1 MQALQHRKPRLL
13 YLVTE
18 DWYFCS
24 HRLPLAIAARDSGF
38 DVSVATRVR
47 NHAAPILSAGLY
59 LEPIAL
65 DHHGHNPLREVMA
78 AAQIVGIYRRLRP
91 QLVHHVG
98 VKPALYGS
106 LAARIARTPHV
117 VNAIAGQ
124 GYLVSS
130 RDVRARLLRPV
141 VQTAYRLLL
150 NRAGSRLIVQNP
162 DDVDG
167 LTRNHIIDPARV
179 VMVRGSGV
187 DTAQFTAVPEP
198 TDTCLV
204 LLPGR
209 LLRDKGVVE
218 FVEAARALKGEGV
231 RARFALVGEPDPGHP
246 AEIDLRAIE
255 QWRDEGIVEYW
266 GWRDDMSSVFGQ
278 ANLVCLP
285 SYREGLPKALIEA
298 AACARAIV
306 TCDVPG
312 CREVVRDG
320 DNGLLVAPRT
330 VPALAQALRRL
341 IEDNVLRARMGAR
354 GRERA
359 VAEFSIDRVIA
370 DTLAVYHELLAS

>member
-38 DVSVATRVR
+38 DVTVATRVR
-47 NHAAPILSAGLY
+47 NHAEPILSAGLR

-65 DHHGHNPLREVMA
+65 DRHSHNPLRELKA

-91 QLVHHVG
+91 DLAHHVAI
-98 VKPALYGS
+98 KPSLYGS
-106 LAARIARTPHV
+106 IAARIARTEHV

-130 RDVRARLLRPV
+130 RDVRARLLRPI
-141 VQTAYRLLL
+141 VQMAYRLLL
-150 NRAGSRLIVQNP
+150 NRSGSRLIVQNP
-162 DDVDG
+162 DDVEG
-167 LTRNHIIDPARV
+167 LTRNRIIDPARV

-187 DTAQFTAVPEP
+187 DTVQFSPVPEP
-198 TDTCLV
+198 AGTCLV

-209 LLRDKGVVE
+209 LLRDKGVIE
-218 FVEAARALKGEGV
+218 FVEAARVLKRDGM

-246 AEIDLRAIE
+246 AEIDLKAIE
-255 QWRDEGIVEYW
+255 QWRDEGTVEYW
-266 GWRDDMSSVFGQ
+266 GWRDDMCAVFQQ

-320 DNGLLVAPRT
+320 DNGLLVPPRA
-330 VPALAQALRRL
+330 VPPLAQALRRL
-341 IEDNVLRARMGAR
+341 IEDEELRARMGAR

-359 VAEFSIDRVIA
+359 VAEFSVDRVIA
-370 DTLAVYHELLAS
+370 DTLAVYR

>member
-1 MQALQHRKPRLL
+1 
-13 YLVTE
+13 
-18 DWYFCS
+18 
-24 HRLPLAIAARDSGF
+24 
-38 DVSVATRVR
+38 
-47 NHAAPILSAGLY
+47 
-59 LEPIAL
+59 
-65 DHHGHNPLREVMA
+65 
-78 AAQIVGIYRRLRP
+78 
-91 QLVHHVG
+91 
-98 VKPALYGS
+98 
-106 LAARIARTPHV
+106 
-117 VNAIAGQ
+117 
-124 GYLVSS
+124 
-130 RDVRARLLRPV
+130 
-141 VQTAYRLLL
+141 
-150 NRAGSRLIVQNP
+150 
-162 DDVDG
+162 
-167 LTRNHIIDPARV
+167 
-179 VMVRGSGV
+179 
-187 DTAQFTAVPEP
+187 
-198 TDTCLV
+198 
-204 LLPGR
+204 
-209 LLRDKGVVE
+209 
-218 FVEAARALKGEGV
+218 
-231 RARFALVGEPDPGHP
+231 VGEPDPGHP